1 MKLYHAAN
9 SPYVRK
15 VMILL
20 LEAGRADEV
29 TLVATTGGP
38 VDQGTMPVAQNPL
51 GKVPALERDDG
62 PALYDSRVI
71 CRYLDDRLQ
80 AGLYPPAP
88 RLWDTLVLEAT
99 GDGMMDAALLM
110 VYESRVRP
118 EERRHSP
125 WVEAQWAKV
134 ARALDALEER
144 WLSHLAGP
152 LCMGQVAVAAA
163 LGYLDLRHDA
173 RGWREG
179 RPGLAAFAERMAARD
194 SLKATVSP
202 G

>member
-1 MKLYHAAN
+1 MKLYHSAT

-20 LEAGRADEV
+20 LEAGRAGEV
-29 TLVATTGGP
+29 TLVPAVGTP
-38 VDQGTMPVAQNPL
+38 VDPGSMPVAQNPL

-71 CRYLDDRLQ
+71 CRYLDDRFRS
-80 AGLYPPAP
+80 GLYPAAP

-99 GDGMMDAALLM
+99 GDGMLDAALLM

-118 EERRHSP
+118 EERQHSP
-125 WVEAQWAKV
+125 WVEAQWGKV

-173 RGWREG
+173 RGWRIG
-179 RPGLAAFAERMAARD
+179 RAGLAAFAARMALRD
-194 SLKATVSP
+194 SMKATVPP

>member
-1 MKLYHAAN
+1 MKLYHSAT

-20 LEAGRADEV
+20 LEAGRAGEV
-29 TLVATTGGP
+29 TLVPATGTP
-38 VDQGTMPVAQNPL
+38 VDPGSMPVAQNPL
-51 GKVPALERDDG
+51 GKLPALERDDG

-71 CRYLDDRLQ
+71 CRYLDDRFG
-80 AGLYPPAP
+80 AGLYPAAP

-99 GDGMMDAALLM
+99 GDGMLDAALLM

-118 EERRHSP
+118 EERQHSP
-125 WVEAQWAKV
+125 WVEAQWGKI
-134 ARALDALEER
+134 ARALDALEGR

-152 LCMGQVAVAAA
+152 LCIGQVAVACA
-163 LGYLDLRHDA
+163 LGYLDFRHDL
-173 RGWREG
+173 RQWREG
-179 RPGLAAFAERMAARD
+179 RPGVAAFAARMAVRD
-194 SLKATVSP
+194 SLKATMPP